1 MDQEKKRFYKMVVAL
16 VLPMALQNLINVG
29 VTSAD
34 VIMLGKVGE
43 TALSASSLGG
53 QVYFILNLIF
63 FGLTSGAAVLT
74 AQYWGRQDKK
84 TIERVLGISLRI
96 AIVVGIL
103 FTAAAEI
110 MPASLMRIFTNDEE
124 IIQAGVSYL
133 RIVAVSYL
141 FTAVTMVYL
150 NIMRSVEKVVIAT
163 VVYSISLVVN
173 VILNAVFIFGLLGM
187 PRMGVAGAA
196 LATTIARFVELLI
209 VIWHNSRNQVV
220 RLRLKNVFYREK
232 ALMKDFGLY
241 VMPVLVNEL
250 LWGSGM
256 ATISAILGHMGSA
269 AVAANSVVQVTRQL
283 AMVVSFGVAGATAVV
298 LGKTIGEGKEDLAK
312 IYARRFVR
320 LSFILGLCG
329 GAVVLGVS
337 PVARHFLALTPQASE
352 YLKYMMYIMSYFCV
366 GQSIN
371 TDLVVGVFRSGGDTR
386 FGLILDGAA
395 LWGGSIL
402 FGAVAAFVWKFSV
415 PLTFVFLAS
424 DEILK
429 LPFSFWRYKSLK
441 WLKNITREQTE

>member
-1 MDQEKKRFYKMVVAL
+1 MNTEKKQFYRMVIGL

-74 AQYWGRQDKK
+74 AQYWGRQDRK

-96 AIVVGIL
+96 SLFVGAL
-103 FTAAAEI
+103 FTLAAELI
-110 MPASLMRIFTNDEE
+110 PAWLMRIFTNEQE
-124 IIQAGVSYL
+124 IIH
-133 RIVAVSYL
+133 L

-150 NIMRSVEKVVIAT
+150 NIMRSVEKVIIAT

-173 VILNAVFIFGLLGM
+173 VVLNAVFIFGLLGF
-187 PRMGVAGAA
+187 PAMGVAGAA

-209 VIWHNSRNQVV
+209 VLWHNSRNKIVKM
-220 RLRLKNVFYREK
+220 RLRYIGYREK
-232 ALMKDFGLY
+232 LLMKDFGRY
-241 VMPVLVNEL
+241 VLPVLFNEL
-250 LWGSGM
+250 LWGGGM
-256 ATISAILGHMGSA
+256 ATISAILGHLGSA

-283 AMVVSFGVAGATAVV
+283 AMVVSFGVAGATAIV
-298 LGKTIGEGKEDLAK
+298 LGKTIGEGKENMAR

-320 LSFILGLCG
+320 MSVVLGIAG
-329 GAVVLGVS
+329 GLVVLGVS
-337 PVARHFLALTPQASE
+337 PIARHFLNLTPRASE

-371 TDLVVGVFRSGGDTR
+371 TVLVVGVFRSGGDTR
-386 FGLILDGAA
+386 FGLVLDAAA
-395 LWGGSIL
+395 LWGGAIFL
-402 FGAVAAFVWKFSV
+402 GMIAAFVWKFPV
-415 PLTFVFLAS
+415 PLVFVFLAS
-424 DEILK
+424 DELLK
-429 LPFSFWRYKSLK
+429 LPFSFWRYRSFK
-441 WLKNITREQTE
+441 WLKNITRDQVS

>member
-1 MDQEKKRFYKMVVAL
+1 MDREKRQFYRMVIGL

-74 AQYWGRQDKK
+74 AQYWGKQDTK

-96 AIVVGIL
+96 SLAVGFV
-103 FTAAAEI
+103 FTLAAELI
-110 MPASLMRIFTNDEE
+110 PSWLMRIFTNEEE
-124 IIQAGVSYL
+124 IIQAGVPYL

-150 NIMRSVEKVVIAT
+150 NIMRSVEKVIIAT
-163 VVYSISLVVN
+163 VVYSVSLLVN
-173 VILNAVFIFGLLGM
+173 VVLNAIFIFGLLGF
-187 PRMGVAGAA
+187 PAMGVAGAA
-196 LATTIARFVELLI
+196 LATAIARFVELVI
-209 VIWHNSRNQVV
+209 VLWHNSRNKVV
-220 RLRLKNVFYREK
+220 KLRLKYVGYREK
-232 ALMKDFGLY
+232 LLMKDFGRY
-241 VMPVLVNEL
+241 VLPVLFNEL
-250 LWGSGM
+250 LWGGGM
-256 ATISAILGHMGSA
+256 ATISAILGHLGSA

-283 AMVVSFGVAGATAVV
+283 AMVVSFGVAGATAIV
-298 LGKTIGEGKEDLAK
+298 LGKTIGEGKEELART
-312 IYARRFVR
+312 YARRFARMSVV
-320 LSFILGLCG
+320 LGIAG
-329 GAVVLGVS
+329 GLVVLGVS
-337 PVARHFLALTPQASE
+337 PIARHFLNLTPQASH

-371 TDLVVGVFRSGGDTR
+371 TVLIVGVFRSGGDTR
-386 FGLILDGAA
+386 FGLVLDGIT
-395 LWGGSIL
+395 LWGGAIL
-402 FGAVAAFVWKFSV
+402 LGMIAAFVWKLSV
-415 PLTFVFLAS
+415 PLVFVFLAS

-429 LPFSFWRYKSLK
+429 LPFSFWRYRSLK
-441 WLKNITREQTE
+441 WLKNITREQTS

>member
-124 IIQAGVSYL
+124 IIQAGVPYL

-150 NIMRSVEKVVIAT
+150 NIMRSVET
-163 VVYSISLVVN
+163 VSYTHLDVY
-173 VILNAVFIFGLLGM
+173 
-187 PRMGVAGAA
+187 
-196 LATTIARFVELLI
+196 
-209 VIWHNSRNQVV
+209 
-220 RLRLKNVFYREK
+220 K
-232 ALMKDFGLY
+232 
-241 VMPVLVNEL
+241 
-250 LWGSGM
+250 
-256 ATISAILGHMGSA
+256 
-269 AVAANSVVQVTRQL
+269 RQ
-283 AMVVSFGVAGATAVV
+283 
-298 LGKTIGEGKEDLAK
+298 
-312 IYARRFVR
+312 Y
-320 LSFILGLCG
+320 
-329 GAVVLGVS
+329 
-337 PVARHFLALTPQASE
+337 
-352 YLKYMMYIMSYFCV
+352 
-366 GQSIN
+366 
-371 TDLVVGVFRSGGDTR
+371 
-386 FGLILDGAA
+386 
-395 LWGGSIL
+395 
-402 FGAVAAFVWKFSV
+402 
-415 PLTFVFLAS
+415 
-424 DEILK
+424 
-429 LPFSFWRYKSLK
+429 
-441 WLKNITREQTE
+441 

>member
-209 VIWHNSRNQVV
+209 VIWHNNRNQVV

>member
-1 MDQEKKRFYKMVVAL
+1 MNTEKKQFYRMVIGL

-74 AQYWGRQDKK
+74 AQYWGRQDRK

-96 AIVVGIL
+96 SLFVGAL
-103 FTAAAEI
+103 FTLAAELI
-110 MPASLMRIFTNDEE
+110 PAWLMRIFTNEQE
-124 IIQAGVSYL
+124 IIQAGVPYL
-133 RIVAVSYL
+133 RIVAISYL

-150 NIMRSVEKVVIAT
+150 NIMRSVEKVIIAT

-173 VILNAVFIFGLLGM
+173 VVLNAVFIFGLLGF
-187 PRMGVAGAA
+187 PAMGVAGAA

-209 VIWHNSRNQVV
+209 VLWHNSRNKIVKM
-220 RLRLKNVFYREK
+220 RLRDIGYREK
-232 ALMKDFGLY
+232 LLMKDFGSY
-241 VMPVLVNEL
+241 VLPVLFNEL
-250 LWGSGM
+250 LWGGGM
-256 ATISAILGHMGSA
+256 ATISAILGHLGSA

-283 AMVVSFGVAGATAVV
+283 AMVVSFGVAGATAIV
-298 LGKTIGEGKEDLAK
+298 LGKTIGEGKENMAR

-320 LSFILGLCG
+320 MSVVLGIAG
-329 GAVVLGVS
+329 GLVVLGVS
-337 PVARHFLALTPQASE
+337 PIARHFLNLTPRASE

-371 TDLVVGVFRSGGDTR
+371 TVLVVGVFRSGGDTR
-386 FGLILDGAA
+386 FGLVLDAAA
-395 LWGGSIL
+395 LWGGAIFL
-402 FGAVAAFVWKFSV
+402 GMIAAFVWKFPV
-415 PLTFVFLAS
+415 PLVFVFLAS
-424 DEILK
+424 DELLK
-429 LPFSFWRYKSLK
+429 LPFSFWRYRSFK
-441 WLKNITREQTE
+441 WLKNITRDQVS

>member
-196 LATTIARFVELLI
+196 LATTISRFVELLI

-371 TDLVVGVFRSGGDTR
+371 TVLVVGVFRSGGDTR